1 MVAKRQVKDAAMQA
15 FISGLSGQALQPG
28 DDGYEV
34 ARRVNNAMVDRKPRV
49 IVRCSGV
56 ADITRCITFAREN
69 EITLSVRGGGHSAS
83 GLAIC
88 DDGLVVD
95 LGGFKGVDV
104 NPASRVARV
113 DGGCTWADMDRVTHG
128 FGLATPGG
136 VISTT
141 GVGGLTLGGGFGH
154 LTRRYGLSCDNVI
167 SADMILADGK
177 AVTASATEN
186 QDLFWAIR
194 GGGGNFGIV
203 TSFQFK
209 LHPVKT
215 VYAGPV
221 FYPLGQTSAALQF
234 FGDFMKTAPR
244 ELSAFFAF
252 LIVPPWPEYP
262 VDLHLQRLCGV
273 VLCYCGDMTKA
284 EEVTRP
290 LREFGPPVYSHTIFR
305 PYPAVQTLADPL
317 LPPGLYHYNKADIIN
332 GINDEMI
339 RVHLQYGPAVP
350 TIQSA
355 MHIYP
360 LNGAVHDVG
369 HDETAFAYRSSE
381 FTHLIT
387 AVDPDPGPMP
397 GYINWLRQYWD
408 ALHPYSAGG
417 SYVNFMMDEGSDRVA
432 SGYPGNLEKL
442 GKIKKKY
449 DPDNFFHMNQNIAPA
464 A

>member
-1 MVAKRQVKDAAMQA
+1 MQA
-15 FISGLSGQALQPG
+15 FISGLSGQRSFSRVTTE
-28 DDGYEV
+28 YEV
-34 ARRVNNAMVDRKPRV
+34 ARRGKTTRWLTASQRV

-56 ADITRCITFAREN
+56 ADITRCITFAREH

-95 LGGFKGVDV
+95 LRRIQGRRRQSGT
-104 NPASRVARV
+104 SRVAQVEQGMHLGRYGPRYARV
-113 DGGCTWADMDRVTHG
+113 RPRNA
-128 FGLATPGG
+128 PGG

-203 TSFQFK
+203 TSFTFK

-252 LIVPPWPEYP
+252 LIVPPWSEYP

-273 VLCYCGDMTKA
+273 VLCYC
-284 EEVTRP
+284 R
-290 LREFGPPVYSHTIFR
+290 R
-305 PYPAVQTLADPL
+305 
-317 LPPGLYHYNKADIIN
+317 
-332 GINDEMI
+332 
-339 RVHLQYGPAVP
+339 
-350 TIQSA
+350 
-355 MHIYP
+355 
-360 LNGAVHDVG
+360 
-369 HDETAFAYRSSE
+369 
-381 FTHLIT
+381 
-387 AVDPDPGPMP
+387 
-397 GYINWLRQYWD
+397 
-408 ALHPYSAGG
+408 
-417 SYVNFMMDEGSDRVA
+417 
-432 SGYPGNLEKL
+432 
-442 GKIKKKY
+442 Y
-449 DPDNFFHMNQNIAPA
+449 DQG
-464 A
+464 